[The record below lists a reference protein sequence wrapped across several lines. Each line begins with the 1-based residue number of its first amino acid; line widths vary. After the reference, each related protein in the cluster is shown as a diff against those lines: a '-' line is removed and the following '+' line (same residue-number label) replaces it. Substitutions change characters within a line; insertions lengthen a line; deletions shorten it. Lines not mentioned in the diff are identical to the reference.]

1 MKSNAW
7 IKSKASGTTQIH
19 LVKCFATPTHL
30 MVIMS
35 ATQALSNKNQNSFS
49 FTEGRGV
56 LLVFLLLPHLSQ
68 SPFCVT
74 MNGMKAKKLWMTG
87 LTVAGLSALALGAK
101 KAADNHKL
109 MKTQEEL
116 TAIVRELFS
125 DMGEIATLYVQVYE
139 SSLERLVGGV
149 IFEDG
154 RHYTFVY
161 ENEDLVYE
169 EETL

>member
-1 MKSNAW
+1 
-7 IKSKASGTTQIH
+7 
-19 LVKCFATPTHL
+19 
-30 MVIMS
+30 
-35 ATQALSNKNQNSFS
+35 
-49 FTEGRGV
+49 
-56 LLVFLLLPHLSQ
+56 
-68 SPFCVT
+68 

-116 TAIVRELFS
+116 AAIVRELFS

-149 IFEDG
+149 VFEDG

-161 ENEDLVYE
+161 DDDALIYE
-169 EETL
+169 EEIL

>member
-1 MKSNAW
+1 
-7 IKSKASGTTQIH
+7 
-19 LVKCFATPTHL
+19 
-30 MVIMS
+30 
-35 ATQALSNKNQNSFS
+35 
-49 FTEGRGV
+49 
-56 LLVFLLLPHLSQ
+56 
-68 SPFCVT
+68 

-87 LTVAGLSALALGAK
+87 LTVAGLSVLALGAK

-149 IFEDG
+149 IFEDD

-169 EETL
+169 EEVL

>member
-1 MKSNAW
+1 
-7 IKSKASGTTQIH
+7 
-19 LVKCFATPTHL
+19 
-30 MVIMS
+30 
-35 ATQALSNKNQNSFS
+35 
-49 FTEGRGV
+49 
-56 LLVFLLLPHLSQ
+56 
-68 SPFCVT
+68 

-139 SSLERLVGGV
+139 SSQRLVGGV

-169 EETL
+169 EEVL

>member
-1 MKSNAW
+1 MEE
-7 IKSKASGTTQIH
+7 I
-19 LVKCFATPTHL
+19 
-30 MVIMS
+30 
-35 ATQALSNKNQNSFS
+35 
-49 FTEGRGV
+49 
-56 LLVFLLLPHLSQ
+56 FLAHIRLPYLSQ

-116 TAIVRELFS
+116 TAIVRDLFS

-149 IFEDG
+149 IFEDD

-169 EETL
+169 EEVL

>member
-1 MKSNAW
+1 
-7 IKSKASGTTQIH
+7 
-19 LVKCFATPTHL
+19 
-30 MVIMS
+30 
-35 ATQALSNKNQNSFS
+35 
-49 FTEGRGV
+49 
-56 LLVFLLLPHLSQ
+56 
-68 SPFCVT
+68 

-139 SSLERLVGGV
+139 SSQKRRVGGV

-169 EETL
+169 EEVL

>member
-1 MKSNAW
+1 MKTKNI
-7 IKSKASGTTQIH
+7 IK
-19 LVKCFATPTHL
+19 
-30 MVIMS
+30 
-35 ATQALSNKNQNSFS
+35 
-49 FTEGRGV
+49 
-56 LLVFLLLPHLSQ
+56 
-68 SPFCVT
+68 
-74 MNGMKAKKLWMTG
+74 TG
-87 LTVAGLSALALGAK
+87 LVVAGLGALAFGAK

-116 TAIVRELFS
+116 TAIVRDLFS

-161 ENEDLVYE
+161 ENEDLVYKE
-169 EETL
+169 EVL

>member
-1 MKSNAW
+1 
-7 IKSKASGTTQIH
+7 
-19 LVKCFATPTHL
+19 
-30 MVIMS
+30 
-35 ATQALSNKNQNSFS
+35 
-49 FTEGRGV
+49 
-56 LLVFLLLPHLSQ
+56 
-68 SPFCVT
+68 

-87 LTVAGLSALALGAK
+87 LTVAGLSALVLGAK

-149 IFEDG
+149 IS
-154 RHYTFVY
+154 RMVVIIPLSMKMKT
-161 ENEDLVYE
+161 
-169 EETL
+169 

>member
-1 MKSNAW
+1 
-7 IKSKASGTTQIH
+7 
-19 LVKCFATPTHL
+19 
-30 MVIMS
+30 
-35 ATQALSNKNQNSFS
+35 
-49 FTEGRGV
+49 
-56 LLVFLLLPHLSQ
+56 
-68 SPFCVT
+68 

-87 LTVAGLSALALGAK
+87 LTVAGLSALPLGAK

-149 IFEDG
+149 VFEDG
-154 RHYTFVY
+154 HHYTFVY
-161 ENEDLVYE
+161 ENENLVYE
-169 EETL
+169 EEVL